1 MNIQIDTNKKVITLL
16 EPVKAGELYDMLAE
30 LAKENVIDYSI
41 TFPAHMGTEII
52 GNAVEYKPEDFIST
66 CKIIKTK

>member
-1 MNIQIDTNKKVITLL
+1 MNIQIDTTKKIVTLL
-16 EPVKAGELYDMLAE
+16 GPINAGELYDLLAE
-30 LAKENVIDYSI
+30 LAKESVMDYEI
-41 TFPAHMGTEII
+41 TFQAYVGTEII